1 MILRND
7 QPHEITEY
15 TEGDKADMHEA
26 GFAVNG
32 FSIDGAFDIN
42 DSMFDLDLNGGGR
55 IQTPETDHGSNEEDF
70 DVADCRCLKT
80 PLYL

>member
-7 QPHEITEY
+7 QPHERKFDATEHECGGCP
-15 TEGDKADMHEA
+15 EG
-26 GFAVNG
+26 VNG